1 VGDPDFMKRILAG
14 LILLVSVSALTPAP
28 ARGQGWVQVEGWVQW
43 ISAQRLQLVLDNGLS
58 ISVDLTRV
66 PQDQYQGLGPG
77 ARDRIFVTGVIAP
90 DNRRLIASSVTR
102 VQGWG
107 NYPWASPQLGREGQ
121 SP

>member
-1 VGDPDFMKRILAG
+1 MKRVVAASLAVVVLAG
-14 LILLVSVSALTPAP
+14 LSVPASAQ
-28 ARGQGWVQVEGWVQW
+28 GQYLQVEGWVQW

-58 ISVDLTRV
+58 ISIDLARV

-77 ARDRIFVTGVIAP
+77 MRDRISAIGVVSP
-90 DNRRLIASSVTR
+90 DNRRLLASSVTR

-107 NYPWASPQLGREGQ
+107 APSPQ